1 MYTCIVQVVSY
12 LRFCPRIEEGDEENK
27 NTPHYR
33 LMTLLEQELPEC
45 NRREQVDEIAEKFIV
60 NHGTSKNSRKRL
72 SRTLFLVPRTRYD
85 LLPFYSRVAAIL
97 DRVYPDVPAP
107 LVTELEQQF
116 HGQAKFKK
124 NQAIDSRM
132 KTARY
137 IGELT
142 KFRVAPP
149 IVALRCIRRCLDD
162 FSGANVDVACCLL
175 ESCGRYLYR
184 TKHTSERLTTLMD
197 AMVRISKAK
206 VSFARRVSFLDFH
219 LHSNPHVLLGSIST
233 RDQKP

>member
-1 MYTCIVQVVSY
+1 MTAVLLLDCTYVNTSLTNILQT
-12 LRFCPRIEEGDEENK
+12 EGEENK
-27 NTPHYR
+27 DTPHYR

-72 SRTLFLVPRTRYD
+72 SKTLFLVPRTRYD

-97 DRVYPDVPAP
+97 DRVYPDIPAP
-107 LVTELEQQF
+107 LVTDLEQQF
-116 HGQAKFKK
+116 HGQAKYKK
-124 NQAIDSRM
+124 NQAIESRM
-132 KTARY
+132 KTGRY

-149 IVALRCIRRCLDD
+149 IIALRCIRRCIDD
-162 FSGANVDVACCLL
+162 FTGANVDVACCLL

-184 TKHTSERLTTLMD
+184 TKHTNERVIALMD

-206 VSFARRVSFLDFH
+206 VSTYASRLPVTD
-219 LHSNPHVLLGSIST
+219 
-233 RDQKP
+233 

>member
-1 MYTCIVQVVSY
+1 MV
-12 LRFCPRIEEGDEENK
+12 
-27 NTPHYR
+27 
-33 LMTLLEQELPEC
+33 LLEQELPEC
-45 NRREQVDEIAEKFIV
+45 SRREQVDEVAEKFCV

-72 SRTLFLVPRTRYD
+72 SKTLFLVPRTRLD
-85 LLPFYSRVAAIL
+85 LLPFYSRLAAVL
-97 DRVYPDVPAP
+97 DRVFPDIPSP
-107 LVTELEQQF
+107 LVTDLEQQF

-124 NQAIDSRM
+124 NVNVESRL

-162 FSGANVDVACCLL
+162 FTGNNVDVACCLL

-184 TKHTSERLTTLMD
+184 TKHTNARVTALMD
-197 AMVRISKAK
+197 AMMRISKAK
-206 VSFARRVSFLDFH
+206 VRSTCLFVS
-219 LHSNPHVLLGSIST
+219 
-233 RDQKP
+233 